1 MPELLSNI
9 PPQPGLGIETVA
21 SQGLV
26 CDQVKSVKDR
36 AANPEAGVPVKCCY
50 DLRLGIRS
58 AMEVSDKLRQA
69 YIEAGLELSHCV
81 LLEANLCR

>member
-36 AANPEAGVPVKCCY
+36 AANPEAGYLSSVATTCVW
-50 DLRLGIRS
+50 GS
-58 AMEVSDKLRQA
+58 AAPWKSVTNYVRPTLKPA
-69 YIEAGLELSHCV
+69 
-81 LLEANLCR
+81 